1 MNEQLRLLVSLQE
14 IDSTI
19 LSIAEEIEI
28 LPNKLNKA
36 KAPLKEIQ
44 TSFDSDKAEYEK
56 LDKKKKVQYDELEDI
71 QEKINKLKAKSI
83 EIKTNKEYE
92 AHLKEIKNFEEKKY
106 QLEEKILSV
115 METLDTLSKDFK
127 KKEEKLKKE
136 QEHYKQTEKSL
147 EDEKNTL
154 YSKMETYKIKRKDIV
169 RNIEE
174 EIYEEYMNLIKT
186 GGGKGKAV
194 VQTRNEVCFG
204 CNTNI
209 PPQLFNDIK
218 GDRGIYTCYY
228 CNRFLFYSPRQVT
241 SDPEKKNG

>member
-1 MNEQLRLLVSLQE
+1 MNEQLRLLISLQE

-28 LPNKLNKA
+28 LPNKLTKA

-56 LDKKKKVQYDELEDI
+56 LDKKKKAQYNELEDI
-71 QEKINKLKAKSI
+71 QEKIDKLKAKGT

-92 AHLKEIKNFEEKKY
+92 AHLKEIKNFEERKY

-115 METLDTLSKDFK
+115 METLDALSKDFK
-127 KKEEKLKKE
+127 KKEEKLKKA
-136 QEHYKQTEKSL
+136 QEHYKQAEKSL

-174 EIYEEYMNLIKT
+174 EIYEKYMTLIKT
-186 GGGKGKAV
+186 GGGKAV
-194 VQTRNEVCFG
+194 VQARNEVCLG

-218 GDRGIYTCYY
+218 GNKGIYTCYN
-228 CNRFLFYSPRQVT
+228 CNRFLFYSSQPVT
-241 SDPEKKNG
+241 SYPEKKND